1 MRFIDVVD
9 RIEKEYAKYASDDQ
23 KFVVL
28 QDSYGYII
36 IHRTEYVDGIG
47 YQIDLYENFNKHSEG
62 KGYDIRIEQLD
73 TGDFMMEDAESQ
85 YQHCF
90 ETDGPFDITDLDA
103 NTDHGDWENVLEQF
117 NINPMILRIV
127 NPAKPLMYKECKDLN
142 ELKIW
147 DAADIFEY

>member
-1 MRFIDVVD
+1 MRFIDVID
-9 RIEKEYAKYASDDQ
+9 RIEKEYAKHASDDQ

-47 YQIDLYENFNKHSEG
+47 YQIDLYENFDKHSEG
-62 KGYDIRIEQLD
+62 KGYDIRIEQLN
-73 TGDFMMEDAESQ
+73 TGDFMAEDAESQ

-103 NTDHGDWENVLEQF
+103 NTDHGDWENVLVQF